1 MNENDGKNSVSCK
14 SNVGEKEPQLV
25 YERFDVS
32 VLHVMALHHFHRYL
46 AVSPLCKGK
55 DVLDIA
61 CGTGYGSAILAQSAH
76 AVTGMDIDKATV
88 EACRA
93 NYCLRHEN
101 LTFLH
106 GDVAKM
112 PLQDASVDVLVSF
125 ETIEHVDASKQK
137 EFLREIRRV
146 LRPGGMLVMS
156 SPNKDTAHSN
166 EFHVHELEEDE
177 FRNLLQSQF
186 KHSVFFRQKIVLSSF
201 IRPYIGDDGARAE
214 LYGIMAR
221 DGRPIEP
228 CEPDIDS
235 KYVIALASDA
245 DIPALTPSVNLDASG
260 AILDA
265 FVRQN
270 VMRSTSSLR
279 TTIDEI
285 RSRLREEAATR
296 KSREESLRDGL
307 AKHKARAEAL
317 RTTVDTCKATEAR
330 LRAALAEGKER
341 EKDLRTSVSALQKR
355 VVSFRPYSFSPE
367 ERRRLRRLAFLHPIR
382 CRRLTAE
389 MRLIASSPLFDAEY
403 YCHNNPEAAKAPLLH
418 FCQQGWQG
426 GRNPSA
432 HFDINNYLNNDQTCD
447 PRENPL
453 VHFLR
458 RRHG

>member
-1 MNENDGKNSVSCK
+1 MNENARKEGVSVKKNG
-14 SNVGEKEPQLV
+14 VGLEQQLV

-32 VLHVMALHHFHRYL
+32 ILHVMALHHFHRYL
-46 AVSPLCKGK
+46 TVLPLCKGK

-76 AVTGMDIDKATV
+76 AVTGVDIDKATV

-93 NYCLRHEN
+93 NYCQRHEN

-106 GDVAKM
+106 GDVAKV
-112 PLQDASVDVLVSF
+112 PLQDASVDVLISF

-137 EFLREIRRV
+137 EFLCEIRRV
-146 LRPGGMLVMS
+146 LRPGGLLVMS

-186 KHSVFFRQKIVLSSF
+186 KRSVFFRQKIVLSSF
-201 IRPYIGDDGARAE
+201 IRPYICDDGARAE

-228 CEPDIDS
+228 CEPNMDS
-235 KYVIALASDA
+235 KYVIAMASDG
-245 DIPALTPSVNLDASG
+245 DIPALAPSVNLDASG

-265 FVRQN
+265 FIRQN
-270 VMRSTSSLR
+270 VMRSTSALR

-285 RSRLREEAATR
+285 RTTARMRLCEEVATR
-296 KSREESLRDGL
+296 KTREASLRDGL

-317 RTTVDTCKATEAR
+317 RGTVDACKATEAR
-330 LRAALAEGKER
+330 LRAAL
-341 EKDLRTSVSALQKR
+341 SALRKR
-355 VVSFRPYSFSPE
+355 IVSFRPYSFSPE

-382 CRRLTAE
+382 CRRLVAE
-389 MRLIASSPLFDAEY
+389 MRLIASSPLFDAKY
-403 YCHNNPEAAKAPLLH
+403 YCQNNAEAAKAPLLH

-432 HFDINNYLNNDQTCD
+432 HFDITNYLNNDQTCG

-453 VHFLR
+453 AHFLR
-458 RRHG
+458 RRNG